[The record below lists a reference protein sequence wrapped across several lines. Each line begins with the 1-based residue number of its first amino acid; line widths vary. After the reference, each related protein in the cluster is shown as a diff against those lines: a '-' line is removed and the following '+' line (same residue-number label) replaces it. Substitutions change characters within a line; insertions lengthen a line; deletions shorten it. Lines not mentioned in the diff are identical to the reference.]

1 MLPGGGRPN
10 QDVTLFNQMSAL
22 CDLNDSAEDNSLH
35 EQMRHRLEARG
46 FEADAD
52 PYEIAPEL
60 PAQTV
65 GRIADEHDE
74 IML

>member
-1 MLPGGGRPN
+1 MI
-10 QDVTLFNQMSAL
+10 TLFNQMSAL
-22 CDLNDSAEDNSLH
+22 FDLNDRAEDDSLH